1 MRQSYF
7 IEYVPNSYMS
17 LCTDKAQQRA
27 NNRFV
32 YDFKNGNRAAS
43 RICGELLMKYLS
55 NRYGNLLS
63 DFVVVF
69 APCSSQAKY
78 NKRFGYVAAM
88 LKAMN
93 VKTANE
99 HIHIFGERKP
109 LHNGGSHF
117 VNEDVFKVSVDAD
130 FFKGKNV
137 ILFDDLLT
145 SGKTIEEFKEKI
157 EAAGAYVEE
166 EIFLGRTIHHDPI
179 SMRGCLQEMAEGFY
193 DSVARQLM
201 NMVDNSLSKLAR
213 LSMYDLQVVQG
224 VGDCKALAILAALEL
239 AKRKTMEKGSQRP
252 DMGSSLAIY
261 NYLQPMIGDLQ
272 VEQAHVILM
281 NQNFKMLKHVKLSE
295 GGLTETAV
303 DVRLI
308 IKEAVQCNATIVALA
323 HNHPSGNTK
332 PSRQDDVLTLNVKKA
347 CEVMRLFFMDHII
360 VTDGAYYSYHDKGKL

>member
-1 MRQSYF
+1 MGKISGLPNITRIRLIIQKFKTMRQSYF
-7 IEYVPNSYMS
+7 IEYVPNSYMN

-27 NNRFV
+27 NNQFI

-43 RICGELLMKYLS
+43 RICGKLLMKYLS

-117 VNEDVFKVSVDAD
+117 VNEDVFKVCVDAD

-145 SGKTIEEFKEKI
+145 SGKTIEEFKEII

-193 DSVARQLM
+193 DSVAR
-201 NMVDNSLSKLAR
+201 SKR
-213 LSMYDLQVVQG
+213 CFPQG
-224 VGDCKALAILAALEL
+224 VQINKSN
-239 AKRKTMEKGSQRP
+239 RKI
-252 DMGSSLAIY
+252 A
-261 NYLQPMIGDLQ
+261 
-272 VEQAHVILM
+272 
-281 NQNFKMLKHVKLSE
+281 
-295 GGLTETAV
+295 
-303 DVRLI
+303 
-308 IKEAVQCNATIVALA
+308 
-323 HNHPSGNTK
+323 
-332 PSRQDDVLTLNVKKA
+332 
-347 CEVMRLFFMDHII
+347 
-360 VTDGAYYSYHDKGKL
+360 